1 MGVEKTI
8 KLSVL
13 PLISAATQANFA
25 TISYYLNQSNALVDD
40 INYAQVTISD
50 STAVVGDIDF
60 SVEVLTSAFAVTD
73 SNFGMQNFSFNF
85 APSNITFFFA
95 RIYKGFRALPR
106 NSNKDVRIFGNE
118 SEACEWA
125 TNNT

>member
-13 PLISAATQANFA
+13 QLISAATQANFA

-40 INYAQVTISD
+40 INYTQVTISD

-60 SVEVLTSAFAVTD
+60 SFEVLTSAFAVTD
-73 SNFGMQNFSFNF
+73 SKLC
-85 APSNITFFFA
+85 PIKYHIFFA

>member
-1 MGVEKTI
+1 MGIEKTT

-13 PLISAATQANFA
+13 PLIFAATQANSA

-40 INYAQVTISD
+40 INHAQVTLSD
-50 STAVVGDIDF
+50 STAVV
-60 SVEVLTSAFAVTD
+60 AVTD
-73 SNFGMQNFSFNF
+73 SNFGMQNFSFYF